1 MMNEEQISIRQRE
14 KFRQLLRE
22 RKVSLRRMSMDL
34 GLNES
39 YFQQFVA
46 YGRPML
52 VEGNILRQA
61 AAYLGVSEQSL
72 APQGGG
78 LREGRHPAAY
88 DTAGYRGSITGRAAE
103 SSTVMLPIYDLGQA
117 FTGADWRAEHHQAGQ
132 MPFSMPMLQ
141 AITAVA
147 ADQLALLKMH
157 GDAMA
162 PTLVQGDYVLL
173 DSQQSL
179 VAGDGIYAIFHESLL
194 LLKRFS
200 VDPVRKQVSM
210 SCDNPAYP
218 AVREYSMIDIPVAG
232 RAVWVGKNL

>member
-14 KFRQLLRE
+14 KFRQLLLD
-22 RKVSLRRMSMDL
+22 RKISMRRMSMDL

-39 YFQQFVA
+39 YFQQFVT

-72 APQGGG
+72 TPQSSW
-78 LREGRHPAAY
+78 LREPRPGVAY
-88 DTAGYRGSITGRAAE
+88 DTTGYRGSVNRAAE
-103 SSTVMLPIYDLGQA
+103 SNVVMIPIYDLGQA
-117 FTGADWRAEHHQAGQ
+117 FESSGWAAARHQAGR
-132 MPFSMPMLQ
+132 MPFSLPMLQ
-141 AITAVA
+141 SITSAS
-147 ADQLALLKMH
+147 ADQLVLLKVH

-173 DSQQSL
+173 NSQQSL
-179 VAGDGIYAIFHESLL
+179 VAGDGIYAIFHESQL

-232 RAVWVGKNL
+232 RALWVGKNL

>member
-22 RKVSLRRMSMDL
+22 RNVSLRRMSMDL

-72 APQGGG
+72 APQGG
-78 LREGRHPAAY
+78 LREGRQGSVY
-88 DTAGYRGSITGRAAE
+88 DTAGYRGPVTSRATEAHV
-103 SSTVMLPIYDLGQA
+103 VMIPIYDLGQA
-117 FTGADWRAEHHQAGQ
+117 FADADWRAEPHQAGR
-132 MPFSMPMLQ
+132 MPFSLPLLQ
-141 AITAVA
+141 SITSAA
-147 ADQLALLKMH
+147 ADQLALLKVH

-162 PTLVQGDYVLL
+162 PTLVQGDFVLL

-179 VAGDGIYAIFHESLL
+179 VAGDGIYAVFHESQL

-200 VDPVRKQVSM
+200 VDPVRKQVIM

-232 RAVWVGKNL
+232 RALWVGKNL

>member
-22 RKVSLRRMSMDL
+22 RNVSLRRMSMDL

-72 APQGGG
+72 APQGG
-78 LREGRHPAAY
+78 LREGRQGGAY
-88 DTAGYRGSITGRAAE
+88 DTAGYRGPVASRVSETHA
-103 SSTVMLPIYDLGQA
+103 VMIPIYDLGQA
-117 FTGADWRAEHHQAGQ
+117 FADVDWRAEQHQAGR
-132 MPFSMPMLQ
+132 MPFSLPMLQ
-141 AITAVA
+141 SITSAS
-147 ADQLALLKMH
+147 ADQLALLKVH

-179 VAGDGIYAIFHESLL
+179 VAGDGIYAIFHESQL

-200 VDPVRKQVSM
+200 VDPVRKQVIM

-232 RAVWVGKNL
+232 RALWVGKNL